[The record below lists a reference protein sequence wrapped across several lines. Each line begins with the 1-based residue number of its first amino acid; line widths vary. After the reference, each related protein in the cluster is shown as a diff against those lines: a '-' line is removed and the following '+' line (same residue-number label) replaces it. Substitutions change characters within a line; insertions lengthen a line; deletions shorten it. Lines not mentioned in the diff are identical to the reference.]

1 MDRSPHFSA
10 VRKAAACGASVLA
23 LTAAAGLSL
32 ADEPRLDPVLAV
44 VEQALA
50 PAEMPAPAESA
61 TLAALGAATAI
72 PESLLGNESAMARI
86 ELGTIVLNEQDVDGV
101 VQGNIATGNTT
112 GNNSISDNAF
122 AGAAGFATAIQNTG
136 NNVLIQNSTIIN
148 VSLDP

>member
-1 MDRSPHFSA
+1 MDYLPLNLA
-10 VRKAAACGASVLA
+10 VRKAAAAGAAVLG
-23 LTAAAGLSL
+23 LTIGAGACL
-32 ADEPRLDPVLAV
+32 ADEPR

-50 PAEMPAPAESA
+50 TAEMPAPAENAVLA
-61 TLAALGAATAI
+61 TLGAATAV

-86 ELGTIVLNEQDVDGV
+86 ELGTVVINDQEVDGV

-112 GNNSISDNAF
+112 GDNHISDNAF

>member
-1 MDRSPHFSA
+1 
-10 VRKAAACGASVLA
+10 
-23 LTAAAGLSL
+23 
-32 ADEPRLDPVLAV
+32 
-44 VEQALA
+44 
-50 PAEMPAPAESA
+50 MPAPAESA
-61 TLAALGAATAI
+61 TLAALGTATAI
-72 PESLLGNESAMARI
+72 PESQLGDQSAMARI
-86 ELGTIVLNEQDVDGV
+86 ELGSIVLNEQDVDGV

>member
-1 MDRSPHFSA
+1 MDHLPLSSVA
-10 VRKAAACGASVLA
+10 RKAAACGAAVLA
-23 LTAAAGLSL
+23 LTVAAGQSLADESL
-32 ADEPRLDPVLAV
+32 ADEPRL
-44 VEQALA
+44 EQALA
-50 PAEMPAPAESA
+50 PAELPAPAASA
-61 TLAALGAATAI
+61 TLATLGAATAI

-86 ELGTIVLNEQDVDGV
+86 ELGAIVINDQEVDGV

>member
-1 MDRSPHFSA
+1 MDHRPLSTA
-10 VRKAAACGASVLA
+10 LRKAAAGGVAVLGLAIGADLC
-23 LTAAAGLSL
+23 L
-32 ADEPRLDPVLAV
+32 ADEPR

-61 TLAALGAATAI
+61 VLATLGAATAI

-86 ELGTIVLNEQDVDGV
+86 ELGTIVINDQEVDGV
-101 VQGNIATGNTT
+101 VQGNVATGNTT
-112 GNNSISDNAF
+112 GDNYISDNAF